1 MPATP
6 PPASET
12 RHAKNRLHT
21 PPPQEQIYACHLP
34 GRYIGYTIEAYFC
47 DRFPYFGREEW
58 ERRIVKGRITVN
70 GLPVVLGTRLKEH
83 DYIIT
88 NMGVRTEPPAD
99 RKLEVVYEDEHI
111 RALNKGAPL
120 PVHPSGRYFQ
130 NSMTE
135 LLRERYPGEVPRP
148 VQRLDATTTGLVV
161 FAKTREAA
169 YNLSQEF
176 TRNRV
181 HKEYLALVAGKP
193 KSPRFV
199 VDLPVGKVVGS
210 ARGVG
215 PGILDPK
222 PAVTVFECL
231 AVKEGASLIRAVPH
245 TGRTNQIRVHLA
257 SVGLPILND
266 EVYGKRI
273 EGSYEFG
280 LHAYRLAFN
289 GPDRAMEL
297 TAPWPDHFQPF
308 IEHSVLTKK
317 TCK

>member
-1 MPATP
+1 MPSLSPSAP
-6 PPASET
+6 KT
-12 RHAKNRLHT
+12 RNPMNRLHT

-70 GLPVVLGTRLKEH
+70 GLPVALGTRLKEH
-83 DYIIT
+83 DYIVT

-99 RKLEVVYEDEHI
+99 RKLEVVYEDAHL
-111 RALNKGAPL
+111 RAFNKGAPL

-135 LLRERYPGEVPRP
+135 LLRQRYPDEVPRP
-148 VQRLDATTTGLVV
+148 VQRLDATTTGLVL
-161 FAKTREAA
+161 FAKTRGAA
-169 YNLSQEF
+169 YKLSQEF
-176 TRNRV
+176 TQNRV
-181 HKEYLALVAGKP
+181 HKEYLALVAGEP

-215 PGILDPK
+215 PDIRNPK
-222 PAVTVFECL
+222 AAVTVFECL
-231 AVKEGASLIRAVPH
+231 AVKEGVSLIRAVPH

-266 EVYGKRI
+266 GVYGKKI
-273 EGSYEFG
+273 EGSYEYG
-280 LHAYRLAFN
+280 LHAYRLVFN

-297 TAPWPDHFQPF
+297 TAPWPEHFSPL
-308 IEHSVLTKK
+308 IGHSVLAKET
-317 TCK
+317 